1 MRFILGLFEGCSL
14 PGRFKTLWR
23 ESRWEHLL
31 ILVSY
36 LAGCCCCSC
45 RQDIFFGLCCFVCGA
60 HCIVFAHFPYAA
72 ACSSQPAGADADCRV
87 LESTIS
93 VWDSNGSLSDKD
105 AIESIREIFGLL
117 ANIINSLGGV
127 ITIRDIKKKDITITK
142 VENNNNTANDKA
154 VSAGGY
160 VGIVAGGLAMMLL
173 LILLV
178 RRRNG
183 EDEVS
188 HLKLEED
195 GDPTFIRELETT
207 GSSPSREYNTRKT
220 HVVGETDS
228 IFSGWTGYSKEGG
241 SGDDDSILG
250 PYGGPTGRLG
260 RQHGD
265 VHVCSSATC
274 EVCEKRRQEGLAFV
288 PTSSPPRPQVLP
300 LDASREY
307 LADDTVEL

>member
-1 MRFILGLFEGCSL
+1 MRFILGLFEGCSF

-31 ILVSY
+31 IFVSD
-36 LAGCCCCSC
+36 LAGCC
-45 RQDIFFGLCCFVCGA
+45 QDSFSWSCFVCGA
-60 HCIVFAHFPYAA
+60 HCIVFARFRFAA
-72 ACSSQPAGADADCRV
+72 ACSSQPGSADADCRV
-87 LESTIS
+87 LESTLS
-93 VWDSNGSLSDKD
+93 VWDTDGALSDTD

-127 ITIRDIKKKDITITK
+127 ITIRDVKKKDITITK
-142 VENNNNTANDKA
+142 IGNTNNAADERA

-173 LILLV
+173 LVLLV

-195 GDPTFIRELETT
+195 GEPTFIRELDTE
-207 GSSPSREYNTRKT
+207 GSSPSRDYNTRKT
-220 HVVGETDS
+220 HVVGESDS
-228 IFSGWTGYSKEGG
+228 IFSGWTGYSKEEA
-241 SGDDDSILG
+241 DDDSILG
-250 PYGGPTGRLG
+250 PYGGAKGRLG

-307 LADDTVEL
+307 LADDTVSL